1 MPRHHTKSSAPGGS
15 QRQLRVGE
23 TVRHA
28 VADILSQ
35 GNVHDP
41 DLEGHIITVP
51 EVRMSPDLKLATV
64 YVMPLGGRDTD
75 VVIAALER
83 NKKFLRGEIA
93 HRVNLKFAPDIRFRI
108 DERFDEAERIEK
120 LLRTPAVQ
128 RDLAPDS
135 DDELMIVTTAD
146 SVIDSENRRIAR
158 RLKKIFLSTT
168 RVDDARRGNNDPR
181 QDSRQ
186 GKQPRQNNQPRRD
199 KRDVHGW
206 VVLDK
211 PIGMTS
217 THAVAVLKR
226 LFQAKRAGHAGTLD
240 PLASGGLPIALGE
253 ATKTVP
259 FVMDGRKRY
268 RFTVTWGEE
277 RDTDDTEGR
286 ATQTSEL
293 RPTADAIRAL
303 LPRFTGLIEQ
313 IPPQYSAIKIQGERA
328 YDLARDGET
337 VELKPRPVEIH
348 ELTLVEQA
356 DNGHSVFEAEC
367 GKGTYVRALARDI
380 GRMLGCF
387 GHICALRR
395 TLVGP
400 FTEADM
406 IPLEQ
411 LEALC
416 NRAASGEGSLADAL
430 LPVETALDDIPALA
444 VTRADAARLHRGQA
458 VLLRGRDAPNSS
470 GTVYVTVAGR
480 LLALAEI
487 GNGELIPKRVFN
499 LTGLTAS
506 PVDNESV

>member
-1 MPRHHTKSSAPGGS
+1 MSD
-15 QRQLRVGE
+15 VM
-23 TVRHA
+23 
-28 VADILSQ
+28 
-35 GNVHDP
+35 NV
-41 DLEGHIITVP
+41 T
-51 EVRMSPDLKLATV
+51 
-64 YVMPLGGRDTD
+64 
-75 VVIAALER
+75 AA
-83 NKKFLRGEIA
+83 N
-93 HRVNLKFAPDIRFRI
+93 
-108 DERFDEAERIEK
+108 
-120 LLRTPAVQ
+120 
-128 RDLAPDS
+128 
-135 DDELMIVTTAD
+135 
-146 SVIDSENRRIAR
+146 SVIDSEIDESNGTEGNISVDA
-158 RLKKIFLSTT
+158 
-168 RVDDARRGNNDPR
+168 RVDTTNAGVAVPITAPHIGEAPHQSDDGSLSRLRGRVGEGASHHSDLPSPHPAGEVR
-181 QDSRQ
+181 HPPPQAGE
-186 GKQPRQNNQPRRD
+186 GKKRHNNQPRRD

-217 THAVAVLKR
+217 THAVAVVKR

-240 PLASGGLPIALGE
+240 PLASGGLPIAMGE

-268 RFTVTWGEE
+268 RFTVRWGQE

-286 ATQTSEL
+286 VTQTSDD
-293 RPTADAIRAL
+293 RPSAAAIRDL
-303 LPRFTGLIEQ
+303 LPQFTGLIEQ
-313 IPPQYSAIKIQGERA
+313 TPPQYSAIKVQGERA
-328 YDLARDGET
+328 YDLARDGEI

-348 ELTLVEQA
+348 HLTLSDQP
-356 DNGHSVFEAEC
+356 DSDHSVFEAEC

-380 GRMLGCF
+380 GRILGCY

-400 FTEADM
+400 FGEADM

-416 NRAASGEGSLADAL
+416 DRAASGEGSLADAL

-458 VLLRGRDAPNSS
+458 VLLRGRDAPNCS

-506 PVDNESV
+506 SGRNESV

>member
-1 MPRHHTKSSAPGGS
+1 M
-15 QRQLRVGE
+15 
-23 TVRHA
+23 TV
-28 VADILSQ
+28 
-35 GNVHDP
+35 
-41 DLEGHIITVP
+41 
-51 EVRMSPDLKLATV
+51 M
-64 YVMPLGGRDTD
+64 
-75 VVIAALER
+75 
-83 NKKFLRGEIA
+83 
-93 HRVNLKFAPDIRFRI
+93 
-108 DERFDEAERIEK
+108 
-120 LLRTPAVQ
+120 
-128 RDLAPDS
+128 
-135 DDELMIVTTAD
+135 TTN
-146 SVIDSENRRIAR
+146 SVIDAKDADAR
-158 RLKKIFLSTT
+158 DAERDAFAGQRT
-168 RVDDARRGNNDPR
+168 DDARRTNNDPR
-181 QDSRQ
+181 QKQ
-186 GKQPRQNNQPRRD
+186 GRQNQQPRRD

-217 THAVAVLKR
+217 TQAVAVLKR

-268 RFTVTWGEE
+268 RFTVCWGEE

-286 ATQTSEL
+286 PVRTSES
-293 RPTADAIRAL
+293 RPTADSIREL
-303 LPRFTGLIEQ
+303 LPRFTGVIEQ
-313 IPPQYSAIKIQGERA
+313 IPPQYSAIKVQGERA

-348 ELTLVEQA
+348 ELTLVGHG
-356 DNGHSVFEAEC
+356 DNGQSVFEAEC
-367 GKGTYVRALARDI
+367 GKGTYVRALARDM
-380 GRMLGCF
+380 GRILGCF

-400 FTEADM
+400 FTERDM

-458 VLLRGRDAPNSS
+458 VLLRGRDAPNTS

-499 LTGLTAS
+499 LNGLTAG
-506 PVDNESV
+506 PARNHESN